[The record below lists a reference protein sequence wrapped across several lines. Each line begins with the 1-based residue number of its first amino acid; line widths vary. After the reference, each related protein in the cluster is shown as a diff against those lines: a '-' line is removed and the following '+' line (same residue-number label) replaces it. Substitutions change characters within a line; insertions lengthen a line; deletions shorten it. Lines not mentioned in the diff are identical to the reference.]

1 MTLDSGLLEKRS
13 MRIAGHRTSV
23 ALERPFWARLES
35 MAKARS
41 VSLPVMIAM
50 IDQERA
56 RNRPAASL
64 ASALR
69 VEALRAADNR
79 S

>member
-41 VSLPVMIAM
+41 MSLPVLVALV
-50 IDQERA
+50 DKERA
-56 RNRPAASL
+56 RHRPDASL

-69 VEALRAADNR
+69 VEALLASDNGG
-79 S
+79 

>member
-1 MTLDSGLLEKRS
+1 

-23 ALERPFWARLES
+23 ALEHPFWARLES

-41 VSLPVMIAM
+41 MSLPVLIALV
-50 IDQERA
+50 DKERA
-56 RNRPAASL
+56 RNRPDASL

-69 VEALRAADNR
+69 VEALLASDKDG
-79 S
+79 